1 MAFVRDCK
9 KSSRTAFCVFA
20 VVLATLCGA
29 DAQSVP
35 LSQHVILVV
44 DENTSFSTVFGPP
57 PGMAWLAGKGNTY
70 GYANNYFSNV
80 SGSLLDYLWLAS
92 GSSETAFGCNGNDC
106 SSPVTDNNIFRLMN
120 DQPISW
126 KVYAQNYLNAGGTV
140 TTPDGGRG
148 THYYR
153 RHNAAVWYSDV
164 LNNVLGAQGGMLDLE
179 QFVVDVSN
187 RTLPRFSILIPD
199 GNYDA
204 HDGTPATADLFLQN
218 NLAGILSQPDFQTGG
233 TGLLIVT
240 FDNGNGDAQGQVY
253 TALIGPNVK
262 RGFVSSSYYQHQN
275 ALRTI
280 LDALGITTYPGGAA
294 TATDMS
300 DFFRSAA
307 GSVVVN
313 SPANLSFQGTT
324 VLVNAAASEL
334 GSQIDHMEVWDNGTK
349 LANVFSSTVNQTFT
363 LKTGSHKLT
372 AQDIGPGPNYPIL
385 HSQTVAFTV
394 TSSNGV
400 FIKVP
405 AANSTQASLFPV
417 SAYAVESDGNV
428 DHLEV
433 WADGTKLGDS
443 PKGSTINQWYNSL
456 AVGAHLL
463 TVEDVSAAGAV
474 LHATTISITISAN
487 NNIYVNT
494 PASGPRNGTSVLVN
508 AYAYEQNNSSQQ
520 VDHLEVWDNGKKL
533 GNSPLG
539 YAVPS
544 LFMNTY
550 YRLTKGSH
558 QLTVQDVGAGPN
570 YPVLHFSV
578 INLTVQ

>member
-1 MAFVRDCK
+1 MAFAGGYK
-9 KSSRTAFCVFA
+9 QHSRMVCCVFA
-20 VVLATLCGA
+20 AVLAALCGA

-57 PGMAWLAGKGNTY
+57 PGMPWLVGKGNTY
-70 GYANNYFSNV
+70 GSANDYYSNV

-106 SSPVTDNNIFRLMN
+106 TSPVTDNNIFRLMN
-120 DQPISW
+120 DQPMTW

-140 TTPDGGRG
+140 TTPDSGRG

-164 LNNVLGAQGGMLDLE
+164 LSNVLGSQGGMVDFE

-218 NLAGILSQPDFQTGG
+218 NLAGILGQPDFQTGG

-253 TALIGPNVK
+253 TTLIGPNVK
-262 RGFVSSSYYQHQN
+262 RGFVSSTYYQHQN

-280 LDALGITTYPGGAA
+280 LDSLGITTYPGGAA
-294 TATDMS
+294 GAADMS
-300 DFFRSAA
+300 DFFQSTA

-324 VLVNAAASEL
+324 VPVNAAATEL
-334 GSQIDHMEVWDNGTK
+334 GSPIDHMEVWDNGTK
-349 LANVFSSTVNQTFT
+349 LANVFSSTVDQTFT
-363 LKTGSHKLT
+363 LKSGSHKMT
-372 AQDIGPGPNYPIL
+372 VQDIGTGPNDPIL
-385 HSQTVAFTV
+385 HTQTVSFTV

-400 FIKVP
+400 FIKTP

-417 SAYAVESDGNV
+417 SAYAVESAGNV

-456 AVGAHLL
+456 AVGTHLV

-474 LHATTISITISAN
+474 LHATTISVTISAN

-494 PASGPRNGTSVLVN
+494 PTSGTHKGTSVLVN

-550 YRLTKGSH
+550 YTLAKGSH
-558 QLTVQDVGAGPN
+558 QLTVQDVGPGPT
-570 YPVLHFSV
+570 YPVLHTNV
-578 INLTVQ
+578 ITLTVQ